1 MPVCMLFENDAA
13 FMGIARLV
21 LRQFEMDIPEGATMG
36 QAVAAVGAFCGAM
49 TAPVLIA
56 DLPAVA
62 VRVVRAQCVLS
73 GGTPRPGGSGA
84 HRGAFLAAE
93 LPVAG

>member
-56 DLPAVA
+56 DLHSVEARIARVLVAQTDATLPAPGA
-62 VRVVRAQCVLS
+62 AARPLGRVEAWS
-73 GGTPRPGGSGA
+73 P
-84 HRGAFLAAE
+84 LA
-93 LPVAG
+93 G